1 MGIPMQLRP
10 PALKRALTG
19 RPSGGE
25 RDNEL
30 AVMRKKTTSSY
41 RLLVLLPVLCGF
53 LVQCCL
59 PQGAVWYSGKR
70 DTSGAS

>member
-1 MGIPMQLRP
+1 MPMQLRP
-10 PALKRALTG
+10 PELNRALAGPTA
-19 RPSGGE
+19 GGE
-25 RDNEL
+25 GDNER
-30 AVMRKKTTSSY
+30 AVMRKKTISSC